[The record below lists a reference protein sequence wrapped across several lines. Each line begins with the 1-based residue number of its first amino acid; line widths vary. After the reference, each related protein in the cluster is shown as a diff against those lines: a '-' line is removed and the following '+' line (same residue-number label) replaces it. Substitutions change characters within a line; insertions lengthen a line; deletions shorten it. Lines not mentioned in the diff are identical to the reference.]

1 MTPRLI
7 PLLSLAAVIA
17 EVSRVGLAA
26 QIAHLVNLLVVVDL
40 PLLWVSDQLETRLKD
55 LSETGI
61 NKAERFAMLVAMMT
75 VEEHR
80 DTCFSEIALSEAMFV
95 QAMNLWISEDVP
107 ITLKVNNHHVS
118 LSELP

>member
-1 MTPRLI
+1 VAPRLI
-7 PLLSLAAVIA
+7 PLLSLAAVVA
-17 EVSRVGLAA
+17 EVSGVGLAA

-40 PLLWVSDQLETRLKD
+40 PLLWVGDQLKTRVKD
-55 LSETGI
+55 PSETGI
-61 NKAERFAMLVAMMT
+61 DKTQRFAMLVAMMT

-80 DTCFSEIALSEAMFV
+80 DTCFSEITLSETMLV

-107 ITLKVNNHHVS
+107 IALKVNNHHVT

>member
-40 PLLWVSDQLETRLKD
+40 PLLWVSNQLETRVKD
-55 LSETGI
+55 TCEPWIDKTQ
-61 NKAERFAMLVAMMT
+61 RFAMLVAMVT

-80 DTCFSEIALSEAMFV
+80 DTCFSKIALSETMLV
-95 QAMNLWISEDVP
+95 QAMNLRVGEDVP